1 MKAVRTE
8 QIYIEEND
16 TLSNM
21 CHISKNLYNQVNYIL
36 KNQFVNKEK
45 MSGYSALVKLFQEPT
60 TVDEHNNYQ
69 KLPTQTAQWT
79 IKKAKQDWN
88 SHFKLIK
95 AWKKQPDNFS
105 GKPRPPQYKNRNGE
119 FMLIFTNQ
127 QCKID
132 NGVLK
137 FPKIMEMEVKTGLEN
152 VDLREV
158 RILPSGVGYMI
169 EIVYQKDVVDR
180 TAKFERVIGID
191 IVVRAGLLKSKN
203 QFYNKELAGLRS
215 INDIQKN
222 VKQTKRM
229 QQLSIIRNGKVKDI
243 MHRVSKSIVDYA
255 IDRSIDTIVIKHNN
269 GWKQSINNEKINNQ
283 NFVQL
288 PFDML
293 IQQIKYKAEEKGIN
307 VVIQEESHTSKCSF
321 LDNESVEHHDTY
333 IGKRISRGV
342 FLSANSTRIN
352 AYLNASYNIIKKAL
366 PEEFVDGIEGV
377 GLHPTKFKHQA
388 DDNFQR
394 RMLTWLT

>member
-229 QQLSIIRNGKVKDI
+229 QR
-243 MHRVSKSIVDYA
+243 
-255 IDRSIDTIVIKHNN
+255 
-269 GWKQSINNEKINNQ
+269 
-283 NFVQL
+283 
-288 PFDML
+288 L
-293 IQQIKYKAEEKGIN
+293 IYSPCA
-307 VVIQEESHTSKCSF
+307 
-321 LDNESVEHHDTY
+321 
-333 IGKRISRGV
+333 
-342 FLSANSTRIN
+342 
-352 AYLNASYNIIKKAL
+352 
-366 PEEFVDGIEGV
+366 
-377 GLHPTKFKHQA
+377 
-388 DDNFQR
+388 
-394 RMLTWLT
+394 

>member
-229 QQLSIIRNGKVKDI
+229 QRLSIIRNGKVKDI

-388 DDNFQR
+388 DEI
-394 RMLTWLT
+394 TSKGGC